1 VPKPVQKPCPIWIAV
16 SPDRAVVGDEGVARA
31 MKRVATLADGYISMA
46 VAAEE
51 MALRLELIEKY
62 AEEAGRNLQNFE
74 IAIHG
79 MVNINDDK
87 CKAYEES
94 KYYFDNYYTPGYPS
108 EELLKIWLAHGPPEE
123 CAELIQG
130 WIDMGFTTPVL
141 RFTSRNQI
149 SQIERFISDV
159 LPRLRLK

>member
-1 VPKPVQKPCPIWIAV
+1 
-16 SPDRAVVGDEGVARA
+16 

-46 VAAEE
+46 VAAKE

-62 AEEAGRNLQNFE
+62 ADEAGRNLQNFE

-87 CKAYEES
+87 RKAYEES

-123 CAELIQG
+123 CAELIQV
-130 WIDMGFTTPVL
+130 WINMGFTTSVL

-149 SQIERFISDV
+149 TQIERFISDV